1 VTNPVLSIRPDDQRL
16 RWEGAIS
23 VQQTTDW
30 LQPWR
35 LPVGER
41 SLFPP
46 VTLQERAAMPAGVRI
61 VFRSDTRTI
70 AGRIERQPEMS
81 PLDLCCDGQLIATA
95 NLADREDFRFDDLPS
110 GEKLIELWLPQF
122 GEFRLRGL
130 DLSAGAQ
137 IEPYADHRRR
147 WVTYG
152 SSITQCRTARRP
164 TETWPAVVARG
175 QNYHLTCL
183 GFGGQ
188 CHLDVMVARLI
199 RDLPADYLS
208 FCLGIN
214 VFGAASLG
222 PRTFQSSIIGF
233 VQIVREKHPDTP
245 LAILSPI
252 MSAPDHEEQVNAV
265 GFTLPTMRT
274 EVATAVETLRAHG
287 DRNVHF
293 VDGFRIFGPNDAH
306 LLADHVHPNAD
317 GYLLMG
323 DNFIREVA
331 KPIFG
336 KPE

>member
-1 VTNPVLSIRPDDQRL
+1 MTSPVLSIRPDDPRL

-23 VQQTTDW
+23 LQHTAEW

-35 LPVGER
+35 LPVAER

-46 VTLQERAAMPAGVRI
+46 VALQERAAMPAGVRI
-61 VFRSDTRTI
+61 TFRTDTQTI
-70 AGRIERQPEMS
+70 AGRIECQAESS
-81 PLDLCCDGQLIATA
+81 PLDLVCDGQRIATA
-95 NLADREDFRFDDLPS
+95 ELAGREAFRFDDLPP

-130 DLSAGAQ
+130 ELSPGAQ
-137 IEPYADHRRR
+137 LVPHIDRRPR

-164 TETWPAVVARG
+164 TETWPAVVARA
-175 QNYHLTCL
+175 QDYHLTCL

-199 RDLPADYLS
+199 RDLPADFLS

-214 VFGAASLG
+214 IFGAASLG
-222 PRTFQSSIIGF
+222 PRAFQSSIIGF

-265 GFTLPTMRT
+265 GFTLPAMRT
-274 EVATAVETLRAHG
+274 EVASAVEALQAHG
-287 DRNVHF
+287 DRNIYF

-306 LLADHVHPNAD
+306 LLADHVHPSAD

-323 DNFIREVA
+323 DRFIGEVA
-331 KPIFG
+331 KPIFA
-336 KPE
+336 KSE